1 LFMLGYLR
9 RGLLTGPFRLSEL
22 KRQYV
27 WDVFRLSAPN
37 AVQQASAPVSSMVKQ
52 GLLGGI
58 GVTAIAGFS
67 CASKL
72 HSLLLMPVAGL
83 VQALV
88 FFVAQNTAARQLD
101 RVREGARQA
110 RSILL

>member
-1 LFMLGYLR
+1 M
-9 RGLLTGPFRLSEL
+9 
-22 KRQYV
+22 
-27 WDVFRLSAPN
+27 
-37 AVQQASAPVSSMVKQ
+37 QQASAPVSSMVKQ

-83 VQALV
+83 VQAYGL
-88 FFVAQNTAARQLD
+88 ARLGAARAA
-101 RVREGARQA
+101 GP
-110 RSILL
+110 S